1 VSMLLLAQRL
11 AEPDVASLPDWQAA
25 EALNL
30 PDPSLPH
37 VWLAVSCGRIRAYLL
52 SSGNVWTK
60 LKLARSDSALTEETR
75 KIAETVYDA
84 LDLLTHIDL
93 SNSSYRSLV
102 ENNLASLVDAGVLS
116 QLQVDGLL
124 ALGRRHPTWAEAN
137 NVLVD
142 ARSVGLARGARE

>member
-1 VSMLLLAQRL
+1 MLLLAQRL

-30 PDPSLPH
+30 PDLSLPQ
-37 VWLAVSCGRIRAYLL
+37 VWMPVTCARIRAYLL
-52 SSGNVWTK
+52 ASGSVWAK
-60 LKLARSDSALTEETR
+60 LKFARSDSALTEETR

-93 SNSSYRSLV
+93 SNASYRSLV
-102 ENNLASLVDAGVLS
+102 ENNLASLVDAGVMS
-116 QLQVDGLL
+116 QSDLDGLL